1 MTNIM
6 IDNMIRP
13 YCLLTAHISVLCVM
27 SSLVV
32 NFTCNKQRGA
42 AISLG
47 SVLDVVCIQPDLPEA
62 SKKCMVGQKRYGRRP
77 RGLSKRKDNSD
88 MPDWSRQH
96 CVTLQILPER
106 ATWMQKSIVAVHTRW
121 PCIVCTARR
130 NPRYRQPVEFRRTQE
145 EKILYSKS
153 CLQLY

>member
-6 IDNMIRP
+6 TDNMIRS
-13 YCLLTAHISVLCVM
+13 YCLLAAYISVLCVM

-32 NFTCNKQRGA
+32 NFTCNKQRGS

-62 SKKCMVGQKRYGRRP
+62 SNKCMVDQKKYGRRP

-88 MPDWSRQH
+88 MPDWSQQH

-106 ATWMQKSIVAVHTRW
+106 ATWMHKADCCCCAYPLAMNCLYRKKKPEISTACGVPADPGGEDSI
-121 PCIVCTARR
+121 
-130 NPRYRQPVEFRRTQE
+130 F
-145 EKILYSKS
+145 
-153 CLQLY
+153 